1 MKGFDV
7 STSVVEFC
15 MGASAGVVVGV
26 VSGDID
32 DADAY
37 GVLGWLSSMK
47 MGAGQEMVRSWNWI
61 GSKKTVDVVFRK
73 CETSMIDSKREKR
86 DCLAV
91 QVK

>member
-1 MKGFDV
+1 MKSWIKGFDV

-15 MGASAGVVVGV
+15 MGASACVVVGV

-47 MGAGQEMVRSWNWI
+47 MGGCWSKDGRGIGI
-61 GSKKTVDVVFRK
+61 GSKKTVRTCSFQ
-73 CETSMIDSKREKR
+73 EM
-86 DCLAV
+86 
-91 QVK
+91 

>member
-1 MKGFDV
+1 MKSWMKGFDV

-37 GVLGWLSSMK
+37 GVLGWLSSMGWVLVK
-47 MGAGQEMVRSWNWI
+47 GWLGRVELDWI
-61 GSKKTVDVVFRK
+61 
-73 CETSMIDSKREKR
+73 
-86 DCLAV
+86 
-91 QVK
+91 

>member
-1 MKGFDV
+1 M
-7 STSVVEFC
+7 
-15 MGASAGVVVGV
+15 VGV

-61 GSKKTVDVVFRK
+61 GSKKTVGENVK
-73 CETSMIDSKREKR
+73 LEWNETND
-86 DCLAV
+86 
-91 QVK
+91 

>member
-47 MGAGQEMVRSWNWI
+47 MGGCWLKD
-61 GSKKTVDVVFRK
+61 G
-73 CETSMIDSKREKR
+73 
-86 DCLAV
+86 
-91 QVK
+91 